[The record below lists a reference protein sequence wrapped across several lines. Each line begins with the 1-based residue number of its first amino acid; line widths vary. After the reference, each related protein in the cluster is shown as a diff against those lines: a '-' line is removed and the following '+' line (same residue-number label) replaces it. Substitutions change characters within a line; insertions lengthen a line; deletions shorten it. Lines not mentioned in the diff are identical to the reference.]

1 VNYLIAT
8 CTDRIQAET
17 IYSHLESQGI
27 PQSQLAILGRGY
39 KTADEFGL
47 IDPIEKGRKQAL
59 WMATWLVP
67 FGFVA
72 GVAFNLITQLH
83 TFAWAGEWGDLL
95 ISGLLGA
102 VGGGMGSLFVGGGAG
117 VAFGSGESLPLRNRL
132 EEGKYL
138 VVVQG
143 TEELLR
149 RSRRI
154 IEPLNPAK
162 VQSIKLG

>member
-1 VNYLIAT
+1 MNYLIAT

-27 PQSQLAILGRGY
+27 PQAQLAILGRGY

-47 IDPIEKGRKQAL
+47 IDPIEKGRKQAIL
-59 WMATWLVP
+59 MATWLIP
-67 FGFVA
+67 FGFLA
-72 GVAFNLITQLH
+72 GLGFNLTTQLH
-83 TFAWAGEWGDLL
+83 TFAWAGEIGDML
-95 ISGLLGA
+95 ISGALGA
-102 VGGGMGSLFVGGGAG
+102 IGGAMGSLFVGGGAG

-138 VVVQG
+138 VVVKGQD
-143 TEELLR
+143 ELLR

-154 IEPLNPAK
+154 MEPLNPEK
-162 VQSIKLG
+162 MQSIQAE